1 MNSSMIII
9 SFIFFAGLVAVI
21 TYFKTRNDNMET
33 SDGYFLGGRSLTA
46 IVVAGSLMLTN
57 LSAVQ
62 FVGQSANAY
71 RNNLSV
77 IGWEAGSGIVLVF
90 VALVLLPRYLKQGLT
105 TIPEFVESRYD
116 ASTKNLITMLILL
129 GYIINMLPGT
139 LYAGAVA
146 LSQIFDIQG
155 MFHITYGQGIWI
167 MVWLIGIIGCCYA
180 ICGGLKAV
188 AVSDTI
194 NGVILLIGGFSV
206 VICALL
212 TLGKGHFVDG
222 VQNFLNMTPEKLNS
236 IGGPN
241 DDVPFGTMF
250 TGMLIA
256 NIFYWGTDQS
266 VIQRGLGAKNL
277 KEGQKGLMLA
287 GLMKVFTPII
297 IILPGVMGYQLLGGN
312 ISNAETVYPTLVR
325 TVLPVPLAGV
335 FAAAMFGAV
344 LSTFNSVL
352 NSSATLFAVNIYKPK
367 WGKNK
372 SEKDLVKVGRIFS
385 VVMGIFS
392 MVVAPLFMYA
402 PQGLYNFF
410 QSINLLYNI
419 PVLIV
424 IAVGYLTKKM
434 PAIAGKIGVCVYM
447 IGYVICYFIKP
458 MHYLYYTTLLFIIS
472 CLVMFFIAK
481 KYPCEEYEFE
491 NNHVVNVDPWKNR
504 YRFGGFVTWTMI
516 AVYIAF
522 SPIGFVRSQGPTV
535 YTFVAMALAAILI
548 GVIVKILEKRS
559 DNKK

>member
-1 MNSSMIII
+1 MNS
-9 SFIFFAGLVAVI
+9 
-21 TYFKTRNDNMET
+21 
-33 SDGYFLGGRSLTA
+33 
-46 IVVAGSLMLTN
+46 
-57 LSAVQ
+57 
-62 FVGQSANAY
+62 
-71 RNNLSV
+71 
-77 IGWEAGSGIVLVF
+77 
-90 VALVLLPRYLKQGLT
+90 
-105 TIPEFVESRYD
+105 
-116 ASTKNLITMLILL
+116 
-129 GYIINMLPGT
+129 
-139 LYAGAVA
+139 
-146 LSQIFDIQG
+146 
-155 MFHITYGQGIWI
+155 
-167 MVWLIGIIGCCYA
+167 
-180 ICGGLKAV
+180 CGGLKAV
-188 AVSDTI
+188 VVSDTI

-212 TLGKGHFVDG
+212 ALGKGHFVDG

-287 GLMKVFTPII
+287 GVMKVFTPVI

-335 FAAAMFGAV
+335 FAAAMFCAV

-504 YRFGGFVTWTMI
+504 YRSGGFVTWIMI

-522 SPIGFVRSQGPTV
+522 SPIGFVRSQGPNV